1 VEFGCAAGGDGTQ
14 ALVATVAAEA
24 GLPFVCVPAGT
35 RNHFAL
41 DLGLDRDDVVGALDA
56 FADAVER
63 PVDLARVNG
72 RTFVNNC
79 SMGLYAAIVQ
89 SDEYRDAK
97 VETAAAMLPE
107 LLGPD
112 ADSLDLRFTDGSGR
126 PRTTTHMLL
135 VSNNPYVLDRVGGF
149 GLDFEELPAGADHYR
164 ETGTALPED
173 SLRRAG
179 EADAVLLGA
188 MGLPSVRYPDG
199 REIAPQLDL
208 RETFELFAG
217 LRPVASD

>member
-1 VEFGCAAGGDGTQ
+1 MPQNSSFRIAVMPGDGI
-14 ALVATVAAEA
+14 
-24 GLPFVCVPAGT
+24 GT
-35 RNHFAL
+35 EIMPPCLEILR
-41 DLGLDRDDVVGALDA
+41 
-56 FADAVER
+56 
-63 PVDLARVNG
+63 RVQDQ
-72 RTFVNNC
+72 
-79 SMGLYAAIVQ
+79 I
-89 SDEYRDAK
+89 
-97 VETAAAMLPE
+97 
-107 LLGPD
+107 
-112 ADSLDLRFTDGSGR
+112 
-126 PRTTTHMLL
+126 
-135 VSNNPYVLDRVGGF
+135 GGF

-217 LRPVASD
+217 LRPVRSLPGLPGPLADTRAQDLDFVLIRAAKSPSVDSRISTKSRSWARGSARGPGRPGRLRTGRNPAKSSKVSRKSSCGAISRPSG